1 MTTGGNSRF
10 LCFVLLSTVIACGGS
25 ANTCE
30 AAAGDHDYVAV
41 RTSITAPACADLP
54 QSILVRVSIRANAWG
69 SKDWTITEDGIAHP
83 GEWIGEPFD
92 QTSCFGSASWTDGS
106 VDPFVFHEY
115 VLQRGDASLQLQ
127 RFMSCGARYAL
138 SPR

>member
-1 MTTGGNSRF
+1 MGRILAKPMTPGGNSRF

-41 RTSITAPACADLP
+41 RTSITAPACA
-54 QSILVRVSIRANAWG
+54 
-69 SKDWTITEDGIAHP
+69 
-83 GEWIGEPFD
+83 
-92 QTSCFGSASWTDGS
+92 
-106 VDPFVFHEY
+106 Y

-127 RFMSCGARYAL
+127 RFMSCGARYTL
-138 SPR
+138 RPR